1 MPKLTVACTARTLFD
16 LDESHQIFVNEGV
29 EAYSKYQ
36 LDNEDNILGAGP
48 AYSLI
53 RKLLSLNTNNSKVVE
68 VVLLSRNSPE
78 TGLRVFNSLRAHG
91 LDISRAAF
99 TRGQSPS
106 PYIRAF
112 GVDLFLSSEPENVE
126 AVLRDGYAAA
136 TVLPS
141 ASTSPEECLKI
152 AFDGDA
158 VLFSD
163 ESERL
168 YQQHGLEEFTR
179 SESEKART
187 PLTAGPFKNFLM
199 RLHEIQS
206 TYPADTSPI
215 RTALVTARATP
226 TSERVIRT
234 FQSWKVRVDETFF
247 LGGSDKGEVLNAF
260 GADIFFDD
268 HLKHCESARQHVT
281 TCHVPNVV
289 AHPTAASQPVFIAT

>member
-1 MPKLTVACTARTLFD
+1 MAKLTIACTARTLFD

-36 LDNEDNILGAGP
+36 LDNEENILGAGP

-53 RKLLSLNTNNSKVVE
+53 RKLLALNTKDAKVVE
-68 VVLLSRNSPE
+68 IVLLSRNSPE

-91 LDISRAAF
+91 IDISRAAF
-99 TRGQSPS
+99 TRGRSPS
-106 PYIRAF
+106 PYIQSF
-112 GVDLFLSSEPENVE
+112 GVDLFLSSEPDNVE

-141 ASTSPEECLKI
+141 TNNNHEEHLKI

-168 YQQHGLEEFTR
+168 YQEHGLSEFTR
-179 SESEKART
+179 SECENARN
-187 PLTAGPFKNFLM
+187 PLPAGPFKNFLM
-199 RLHEIQS
+199 RLHEIQA
-206 TYPADTSPI
+206 TYPPESSPI

-234 FQSWKVRVDETFF
+234 LQSWDVRVDEAFF
-247 LGGSDKGEVLNAF
+247 LGGSDKGSVLKAF

-268 HLKHCESARQHVT
+268 HIKHCESARLHVT
-281 TCHVPNVV
+281 TCHVPNVLV
-289 AHPTAASQPVFIAT
+289 HPHAMR